1 MHVCSG
7 DAFLGLRLAA
17 TAHTA
22 NLATAHPR
30 SRTSQMS
37 QHIAV
42 TDMKLCLYL
51 RVWVDSPEFFRVED
65 ANRPGV
71 CREAHGFSHALPLGT
86 GSATCV
92 ESGAVARLGLL
103 SGFSLGQS
111 TPSLSSRQF

>member
-1 MHVCSG
+1 
-7 DAFLGLRLAA
+7 
-17 TAHTA
+17 
-22 NLATAHPR
+22 
-30 SRTSQMS
+30 MS

-71 CREAHGFSHALPLGT
+71 CSEAHGFSQALPLGT

-92 ESGAVARLGLL
+92 ESGGGAGLGLL
-103 SGFSLGQS
+103 YGFCLGQV
-111 TPSLSSRQF
+111 TRCLFCC